1 MTEYGEGQVVK
12 GKQPPNECPLG
23 YYWRKL
29 MGEDAFKLY
38 LKKER
43 MAPGSSVAQGGED
56 DGPRLTINRVAEG
69 VRNYMQHEEGFKK
82 VVEAARL
89 SSKALQNLAA
99 WSNAA
104 AMAKAEKE
112 KALTVAVAKANAALR
127 DAGMMIGTD
136 GRVQPIPVV

>member
-43 MAPGSSVAQGGED
+43 RAPGSSAAQGGED

-104 AMAKAEKE
+104 AMEKAEKE